1 MTGGYRGTNG
11 GAEMVESK
19 YTHVKVNNEIA
30 LCEVYDKDT
39 KEKVKK
45 AFFGAGV
52 SFFIKFKKAIPGKEG
67 RFIICVNSS
76 QRGIARTAILRKVP
90 NAKEIVNFFD
100 GSYFMKGNIPPF
112 KRAVIAET
120 TVS

>member
-1 MTGGYRGTNG
+1 M
-11 GAEMVESK
+11 AESK
-19 YTHVKVNNEIA
+19 YTHMKVNNEIE
-30 LCEVYDKDT
+30 LCEVYDKET

-52 SFFIKFKKAIPGKEG
+52 SFFIKFKKAAPGREN

-76 QRGIARTAILRKVP
+76 QRGTAKTAILRKVP
-90 NAKEIVNFFD
+90 HAREIVNFFD
-100 GSYFMKGNIPPF
+100 GSYFMKGDVPPF

-120 TVS
+120 TVG